1 MRRLRALFVRIA
13 GVFGGSRSDADI
25 DDELQLHLALL
36 EEDHRRAGMDGET
49 ARRAA
54 RAECGSLTAAGEAYR
69 ERRGLPAIE
78 TLWRDVRYGMRVL
91 GKTPGFTAAAVISL
105 GLGIGANT
113 TIFQLLDAV
122 SFRGLPVA
130 APHELVEIRAI
141 GDGRWGRQSGR
152 NRQVSAPIWWLLRDQ
167 QKVFSGLFAFGDT
180 RFNLAPTGE
189 IRPVEG
195 LWVSGSF
202 FPVLGITPELGRLF
216 TAEEDR
222 PGCGYF
228 GAVISHALW
237 QRQFG
242 GRADVIG
249 QTLHVDGEIVPVLGV
264 TPASFFG
271 VEVGRRFDVALPLC
285 SSGFELRDHF
295 WLGMMGR
302 LAPATTLAR
311 ANDHLA
317 SLGPGIFEQTLP
329 PGYRPDRAKR
339 YQALRLEAVDG
350 RAGVSPLRAQY
361 ARPLWVLMAIAVS
374 VLLIAA
380 TNLANLMLAR
390 AAVREAEFG
399 LRLAIGGSRAR
410 LIQQVVVEGRASW
423 PPAVR
428 RWACS
433 SRDGRPTCSSRRLPP
448 PWIRSHLDLR
458 LDWRIIAAAIAVA
471 AVAALLCALAPAI
484 RAANAPALVP
494 LSGRGTASAQ
504 GRIGMRKTLVAV
516 QVGLSFVLV
525 FAAGLFARSF
535 QNLTTG
541 ESGFRADSV
550 LVSHVFFPQSELP
563 ADRRAFYRHLL
574 DQLRAIPG
582 TLAIASAYS
591 PPLSGQL
598 WNTDVKVGGVLIGVS
613 NLNQVS
619 PDYFRAVGATLI
631 AGRDFTDA
639 DMEGTSRVAIV
650 TETFARQF
658 LGGGAVL
665 GRSIALPSDVGQPDR
680 PLTIVG
686 LVQDAKYH
694 DLQEAFQ
701 PILYTPQAQ
710 DNEPWSPS
718 SLANVSQS
726 RRYVIHST
734 RQPGELRRIVAA
746 AVAEASPGATIRFQ
760 ALTDAVRESTL
771 RERLVAT
778 LSTSFGLLALVLA
791 AIGTYGVTS
800 YGVARR
806 RSEIGLRLAL
816 GATRPQ
822 VVTMVLSEIV
832 RVVAIGLC
840 AGVAVALLVSRAAQS
855 LLIGLEPTDAWTLS
869 VAFLVNGAVAV
880 LATLLPA
887 CRAARLSPVVALRD
901 Q

>member
-302 LAPATTLAR
+302 LAPGTTLAR

-374 VLLIAA
+374 VLLDCRDEPRQSHAG
-380 TNLANLMLAR
+380 AR
-390 AAVREAEFG
+390 RGPRAGV
-399 LRLAIGGSRAR
+399 RLASRHRRIAGAAHPAGGGRRCAPGRRRCGAGRARRAMVGRRAR
-410 LIQQVVVEGRASW
+410 LVDCH
-423 PPAVR
+423 R
-428 RWACS
+428 RGS
-433 SRDGRPTCSSRRLPP
+433 DLSRSAAGLAHHRCRDRRRRCRRL
-448 PWIRSHLDLR
+448 
-458 LDWRIIAAAIAVA
+458 AV
-471 AVAALLCALAPAI
+471 ALAPAI

-550 LVSHVFFPQSELP
+550 LVSHVFFPESELP
-563 ADRRAFYRHLL
+563 PEPAAPSIDISSTG
-574 DQLRAIPG
+574 LRAIPG
-582 TLAIASAYS
+582 TLAIASSYS
-591 PPLSGQL
+591 PPLSGQF
-598 WNTDVKVGGVLIGVS
+598 WNTDVKVGGVLVGVS
-613 NLNQVS
+613 NLNQIS
-619 PDYFRAVGATLI
+619 PDYFRARRRHADRRPRLHRRGH
-631 AGRDFTDA
+631 GGDEPRGHRDRDLRQA
-639 DMEGTSRVAIV
+639 ISR
-650 TETFARQF
+650 RW
-658 LGGGAVL
+658 
-665 GRSIALPSDVGQPDR
+665 RSPRPIDR
-680 PLTIVG
+680 PSKRRWTTG
-686 LVQDAKYH
+686 H
-694 DLQEAFQ
+694 D
-701 PILYTPQAQ
+701 
-710 DNEPWSPS
+710 
-718 SLANVSQS
+718 
-726 RRYVIHST
+726 R
-734 RQPGELRRIVAA
+734 
-746 AVAEASPGATIRFQ
+746 
-760 ALTDAVRESTL
+760 
-771 RERLVAT
+771 
-778 LSTSFGLLALVLA
+778 
-791 AIGTYGVTS
+791 
-800 YGVARR
+800 
-806 RSEIGLRLAL
+806 
-816 GATRPQ
+816 
-822 VVTMVLSEIV
+822 
-832 RVVAIGLC
+832 
-840 AGVAVALLVSRAAQS
+840 
-855 LLIGLEPTDAWTLS
+855 
-869 VAFLVNGAVAV
+869 
-880 LATLLPA
+880 
-887 CRAARLSPVVALRD
+887 
-901 Q
+901 